1 MVTSTTLILLA
12 SRLVGVL
19 AAIAIT
25 ITSYRAYLRT
35 GERTFQYTMAGFA
48 CLGFGL
54 VVESYLL
61 GTVPL
66 TLTEIHAI
74 ESIVFA
80 IGFVILYASI
90 APQTGR

>member
-1 MVTSTTLILLA
+1 MVTSTSLILIA

-19 AAIAIT
+19 AALAIT
-25 ITSYRAYLRT
+25 ITSYRAYRRT

-48 CLGFGL
+48 CLGVGL

-61 GTVPL
+61 GTVRL

-74 ESIVFA
+74 ESVVFA
-80 IGFVILYASI
+80 IGFLILYASI
-90 APQTGR
+90 APQTRG